1 MIIKA
6 SYITNYGN
14 FRIKNEDS
22 LLVQDEIV
30 YEKNMEEP
38 ENKILESKKVI
49 LCVADGMGG
58 HLGGELASRS
68 VLSFVRDNFM
78 KIYNARTI
86 KKILLKSK
94 NILNTI
100 ASETRSY
107 GLGTTGCGM
116 RLKDK
121 KGIIFNC
128 GDSRV
133 YRVQKM
139 YLERLTIDHSVVQAM
154 YNSGLIDE
162 EEMRTHPNKNLL
174 TSAIIGDYSQNHPVI
189 AMKEIAIKEGDQF
202 FICTDGLWESMSV
215 EELTELFFSCENQ
228 DERALKLNQLSLH
241 NGGKDNITMILFEI
255 LEL

>member
-107 GLGTTGCGM
+107 GLGTTVSGM
-116 RLKDK
+116 LLKDK

-133 YRVQKM
+133 YRVQK
-139 YLERLTIDHSVVQAM
+139 IDHSVVQAM

-189 AMKEIAIKEGDQF
+189 AMKEISIKEGDQF

>member
-107 GLGTTGCGM
+107 GLGTTVSGM
-116 RLKDK
+116 LLKDK

-162 EEMRTHPNKNLL
+162 VSKV
-174 TSAIIGDYSQNHPVI
+174 G
-189 AMKEIAIKEGDQF
+189 
-202 FICTDGLWESMSV
+202 
-215 EELTELFFSCENQ
+215 
-228 DERALKLNQLSLH
+228 
-241 NGGKDNITMILFEI
+241 
-255 LEL
+255 